1 MEYNFSNVL
10 LILLVKYFYNRL
22 RFNVFI
28 DKSCKGTLFSITV
41 YISEASI
48 TESKLT
54 STPLVCFLG
63 CRKWALKRREAFI
76 GIFLIIFKQSQLQM
90 CCLSKLNSCVV
101 VCSDDEHSNCPP
113 ERHRHVSIVLH
124 AVADCH
130 WCGRHSYVARQQL
143 RPVRLS
149 HMAHASPG
157 LGYNDHVDL
166 RNPHHCSRTLHR
178 CHLSSVVQCKNELDV
193 GN

>member
-1 MEYNFSNVL
+1 MSNHAAKRLLIFLGIKIVIDKILGAIFPSLHLQWKIDDTAERSTDNLAVKENEQFKLNKMEYNFSNVL

-130 WCGRHSYVARQQL
+130 
-143 RPVRLS
+143 
-149 HMAHASPG
+149 
-157 LGYNDHVDL
+157 
-166 RNPHHCSRTLHR
+166 
-178 CHLSSVVQCKNELDV
+178 
-193 GN
+193 